1 MVSIPKPDPT
11 ITGYTVRDLRFPTS
25 LDAIGSDPMNTA
37 GENAHGYIVYDT
49 DVPGLEGIGW
59 SFSNGQGNEV
69 LCAGIK
75 CLAPRFVGRKLSSIT
90 SDFATTHRNFLGGQ
104 TRFMSPERGV
114 MQLASNAILNALW
127 DMWAKVEGKPLWR
140 LVAEMTP
147 EQLVGVIDFRY
158 ITDELTPEQ
167 ALAFLKEKE
176 KGKAERLA
184 LALQNLAVPGYNT
197 SVGWL
202 GLSDAEVEA
211 GLRKAVDAGF
221 KHFKL
226 KVGQGLEVDRKR
238 LGMVRRISPDAVI
251 MTDVNQLWD
260 VDYAIEYMPKLA
272 DLGLWFIEEPTSP
285 DDILGHARIRA
296 ALKPHG
302 IGVATG
308 EHVNNRVMFKQLLQA
323 DALDAVQL
331 DALRLSGINE
341 ILAVCLLAAKFG
353 VPVVPHSGG
362 TGMPELCNHIS
373 HFDFV
378 AISGKQ
384 SILEYTDHCHEYF
397 SDPAEFSNGHFH
409 APTAPGYSCQIT
421 EEAFSKFECPEGSFW
436 QSEKG
441 QLMLND
447 PWRGCAAEQTSP
459 MK

>member
-1 MVSIPKPDPT
+1 M
-11 ITGYTVRDLRFPTS
+11 
-25 LDAIGSDPMNTA
+25 
-37 GENAHGYIVYDT
+37 
-49 DVPGLEGIGW
+49 
-59 SFSNGQGNEV
+59 
-69 LCAGIK
+69 LCAGIR
-75 CLAPRFVGRKLSSIT
+75 CLAPRFVGRRLSTIVG
-90 SDFATTHRNFLGGQ
+90 DFAATHRNFLGGQ

-127 DMWAKVEGKPLWR
+127 DLWAKVEGKPLWR
-140 LVAEMTP
+140 LVADMTP

-158 ITDELTPEQ
+158 ITDEITPEQ
-167 ALAFLKEKE
+167 ALAMLKEKE
-176 KGKAERLA
+176 KTKSQRLA
-184 LALQNLAVPGYNT
+184 AALEDRAVPGYNT

-202 GLSDAEVEA
+202 GLSDEEVEA
-211 GLRKAVDAGF
+211 GIKRAVDAGF

-226 KVGQGLEVDRKR
+226 KVGQGLETDRKR
-238 LGMVRRISPDAVI
+238 LGMVRKVAGDDAVI

-260 VDYAIEYMPKLA
+260 IDYAIEYMPQLA
-272 DLGLWFIEEPTSP
+272 DLRPWFIEEPTSP
-285 DDILGHARIRA
+285 DDILGHAKIRA

-331 DALRLSGINE
+331 DALRLSGVNE

-353 VPVVPHSGG
+353 VPVVCHAGG
-362 TGMPELCNHIS
+362 TGMPELCNHIA
-373 HFDFV
+373 HFDYV

-397 SDPAEFSNGHFH
+397 THPAEFSNGHFH
-409 APTAPGYSCQIT
+409 APREPGYSTQLT
-421 EEAFSKFECPEGSFW
+421 DEAFAKFECPEGSFW
-436 QSEKG
+436 KSDKG
-441 QLMLND
+441 QAMLND